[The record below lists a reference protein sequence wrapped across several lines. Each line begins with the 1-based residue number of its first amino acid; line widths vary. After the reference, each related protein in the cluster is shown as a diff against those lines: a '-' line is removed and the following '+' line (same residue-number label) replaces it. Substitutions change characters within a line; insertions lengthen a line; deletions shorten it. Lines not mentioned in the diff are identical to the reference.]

1 MTPIE
6 LNEMLSEIKFEIPE
20 IKNTICL
27 IDDSDLSDF
36 AGDLETNKM
45 ALVGVIPSYEHLG
58 NIGSFKT
65 LPIFQ
70 LDIIEKTDYSAI
82 NNDEFV
88 ALYER
93 TLKVIFKVRDFVL
106 EKIED
111 GCYPMLSN
119 VDVASITID
128 PIKKKS
134 QCNGWSMDVLT
145 E

>member
-6 LNEMLSEIKFEIPE
+6 LKEMLSEIKSEIPE
-20 IKNTICL
+20 ITSTICL

-36 AGDLETNKM
+36 AGDLTPNNM

-58 NIGSFKT
+58 KIGAFKT

-93 TLKVIFKVRDFVL
+93 TLKVLFKVRDFVL

-119 VDVASITID
+119 IDVTSMTID

>member
-6 LNEMLSEIKFEIPE
+6 LKEMLSEIKSEIPE
-20 IKNTICL
+20 ITTTICL

-36 AGDLETNKM
+36 AGDLVSNNM

-58 NIGSFKT
+58 KIGSFKT

-93 TLKVIFKVRDFVL
+93 TLKVLFKVRDFVL
-106 EKIED
+106 EKIEE

-119 VDVASITID
+119 IDVTSMTID

-134 QCNGWSMDVLT
+134 QCNGWSMDILT

>member
-1 MTPIE
+1 MTP
-6 LNEMLSEIKFEIPE
+6 LQLKEMLSEIRSEIPE

-45 ALVGVIPSYEHLG
+45 VLVGVIPSYEHLG

-93 TLKVIFKVRDFVL
+93 TLKVLFKVRDFVL

-111 GCYPMLSN
+111 GCYPILSN
-119 VDVASITID
+119 IDVASMTID

-134 QCNGWSMDVLT
+134 QCNGWSMDILT